1 MLTTILALVVSA
13 TIDSTTLFIG
23 DQTDLHLRATC
34 EVGEQVQLPVLAEQ
48 LVDGIE
54 ILDRTIVDTTTL
66 NDGRVQYNQYL
77 TLTSFT
83 DSLFYIAP
91 LPFVS
96 GDDTVWSE
104 SMMLNVVQ
112 PFEMDSTDMAITDIK
127 GIYKAPIWWW
137 GVLRWVLLAL
147 AIAGV
152 GVGGYYL
159 ISYLQSRLAK
169 RDEDNLPIEP
179 LRPADEVALEKLD
192 VIREQKIWQTGQ
204 VKEYH
209 TQLTDVVREYIARRF
224 EVSSTEQTSDETLRA
239 LRPLLNEQRDLYEQL
254 RKMLS
259 LADLVKFAKYAP
271 LLNENDMNLVSAIE
285 FINQTKV
292 EVDPNEKP
300 APTEITIEEKRSKR
314 TKVALIIGIVT
325 LVVLAMD
332 LVFEGLMN
340 GIYSLLG

>member
-13 TIDSTTLFIG
+13 AIDSTTLFIG

-34 EVGEQVQLPVLAEQ
+34 EAGEQVQMPVLAEQ

-54 ILDRTIVDTTTL
+54 IVDRTIVDTTTL
-66 NDGRVQYNQYL
+66 QDGRVQYNQYL
-77 TLTSFT
+77 TLTSFQ
-83 DSLFYIAP
+83 DSLFYIEP
-91 LPFVS
+91 LAFVS

-104 SMMLNVVQ
+104 SLMLNMVQ

-137 GVLRWVLLAL
+137 GILRWVLLAL

-159 ISYLQSRLAK
+159 ITYLRNRFGDASAT
-169 RDEDNLPIEP
+169 DVPTEP
-179 LRPADEVALEKLD
+179 LRPAEEVALEKLD
-192 VIREQKIWQTGQ
+192 AIREQKIWQSGQ

-239 LRPLLNEQRDLYEQL
+239 MRGLLSDKKELYEDL
-254 RKMLS
+254 RKMLT
-259 LADLVKFAKYAP
+259 LADLVKFAKWTTTPDENELSLRSAYAFVKETTP
-271 LLNENDMNLVSAIE
+271 
-285 FINQTKV
+285 
-292 EVDPNEKP
+292 
-300 APTEITIEEKRSKR
+300 IEEEQKES
-314 TKVALIIGIVT
+314 
-325 LVVLAMD
+325 
-332 LVFEGLMN
+332 
-340 GIYSLLG
+340 